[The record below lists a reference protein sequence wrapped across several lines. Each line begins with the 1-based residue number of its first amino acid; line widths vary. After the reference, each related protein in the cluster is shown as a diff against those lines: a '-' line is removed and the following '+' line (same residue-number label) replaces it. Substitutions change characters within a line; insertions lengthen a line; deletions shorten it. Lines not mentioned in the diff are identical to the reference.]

1 MNLGWWLKEY
11 YAKYKR
17 QRWDFW
23 EEFMAWHFAKKCAAL
38 KFAEPW
44 MWNHFSFESRDRS
57 YVASAMCPECP
68 TTDWRGPAGY
78 THGKVAQR
86 SSKDQVE
93 WLHFRSCLV
102 PSWCGASRIIW
113 NSCWSWGITSPLWA
127 AAPRPSLKEK
137 KTWKWW
143 KIYWNR
149 FCEAVMD
156 IWFIFQVHII
166 HMNEIKSKLR
176 WKQLSV

>member
-1 MNLGWWLKEY
+1 MPSTSGRGEIFGKSSWRDTSRKSAQLWNSQSHECGTTFPSNREIAATLLQPCVQNAPRQIDEVLLATPTGKWPRGRPRTRWNDYISDLAWSRLG
-11 YAKYKR
+11 
-17 QRWDFW
+17 
-23 EEFMAWHFAKKCAAL
+23 
-38 KFAEPW
+38 
-44 MWNHFSFESRDRS
+44 
-57 YVASAMCPECP
+57 
-68 TTDWRGPAGY
+68 
-78 THGKVAQR
+78 
-86 SSKDQVE
+86 
-93 WLHFRSCLV
+93 
-102 PSWCGASRIIW
+102 GASRIIW
-113 NSCWSWGITSPLWA
+113 NCCWSWGITSPLWA

-156 IWFIFQVHII
+156 TWFIFQVHII